1 MNRSG
6 KAHNAMEP
14 GRTEAGSFLTMG
26 AQLAIAVVAFFFL
39 GYWLDAQWNTR
50 PWLAIAGAVI
60 GAGGG
65 LAKFIR
71 EAMKLGAE
79 EDENAKARKR
89 ESWLNKS

>member
-1 MNRSG
+1 MESNRS
-6 KAHNAMEP
+6 
-14 GRTEAGSFLTMG
+14 TAGSFLTMG
-26 AQLAIAVVAFFFL
+26 IQLAIAVVGFFFA

-50 PWLAIAGAVI
+50 PWLSIAGAVI

-65 LAKFIR
+65 LAKFIH

-79 EDENAKARKR
+79 EDEDTKARKR